1 MAETTEPTGTTGT
14 AGAIRPTGPEG
25 GPVTSGTAPGAAGG
39 PTAAGGPAPSA
50 GRAPADALPKGFR
63 SAELGWPELK
73 RIPHPPYRIPL
84 LGDLLGA
91 SRRTPLQDSLRYAAE
106 LGPIFRRKVFGR
118 EFVFVGGSALAA
130 DLADETRFAKHV
142 GLGIANLRPVV
153 GDALFT
159 AYNHEPNWQL
169 AHDVLAPGFSREAMA
184 AYHPMMLDVARRL
197 TGHWDRELAAGRPV
211 DVPGD
216 MTKLTLETIARTGFG
231 HDFGSFERTRPHPF
245 VTAMVGTLTYAQR
258 LNTVP
263 SPALLRRA
271 SRRNEADIAHLDHTV
286 DELVRARRANGG
298 GDGDLL
304 DRMLDTAHPVT
315 GERLSAQNVRRQV
328 VTFLVAGHETTSGAL
343 SFALHY
349 LSRDPHVAARARAEV
364 DRVWGDTAVPGYEQV
379 AKLRYVR
386 RVLDEALRLWPTA
399 PAFAREARADTV
411 LGGEHPMRRGGWA
424 LVLTAML
431 HRDPGT
437 WGPAPERFDPDRFDA
452 AAVRARAPHTYK
464 PFGTGARACIGRQF
478 ALHEATLVL
487 GLLLR
492 RYELRPDP
500 AYRLRVTERL
510 TLMPEG
516 LRLHLERRRTPV
528 GGAPLGEEETGERRI
543 GEGPVEAVGDEP
555 AASASEPRCPV
566 RRSGD

>member
-1 MAETTEPTGTTGT
+1 MAETTGTTGT
-14 AGAIRPTGPEG
+14 T
-25 GPVTSGTAPGAAGG
+25 
-39 PTAAGGPAPSA
+39 GGPATTETT
-50 GRAPADALPKGFR
+50 GPATGDALPKGFR
-63 SAELGWPELK
+63 SAELGWPELE
-73 RIPHPPYRIPL
+73 RIPHPPRRLPL
-84 LGDLLGA
+84 LGDVLGA
-91 SRRTPLQDSLRYAAE
+91 SRRTPLQDSLRYAGQ
-106 LGPIFRRKVFGR
+106 LGPIFRRKAFGR
-118 EFVFVGGSALAA
+118 EFVFVWGSGLAA
-130 DLADETRFAKHV
+130 DMADETRFAKHV

-184 AYHPMMLDVARRL
+184 AYHPMMLDVADRL
-197 TGHWDRELAAGRPV
+197 TGHWDRELAAGRAV

-231 HDFGSFERTRPHPF
+231 HDFASFERARPHPF
-245 VTAMVGTLTYAQR
+245 VTAMVGTLSYAQR

-271 SRRNEADIAHLDHTV
+271 TRRNEADIAYLNRTV
-286 DELVRARRANGG
+286 DELVRARRDGGG

-304 DRMLDTAHPVT
+304 DRMLDTAHPTT

-349 LSRDPHVAARARAEV
+349 LSLNPHVAARARAEV
-364 DRVWGDTAVPGYEQV
+364 DRVWGDAAVPGYEQV

-411 LGGEHPMRRGGWA
+411 LGGEHPMRRGAWA
-424 LVLTAML
+424 LILTAML
-431 HRDPGT
+431 HRDPEA
-437 WGPAPERFDPDRFDA
+437 WGPDADRFDPDRFDA
-452 AAVRARAPHTYK
+452 AAVRARAPHTFK

-516 LRLHLERRRTPV
+516 LRMHLVRRTPTPTPTPS
-528 GGAPLGEEETGERRI
+528 GGPVGEER
-543 GEGPVEAVGDEP
+543 AVT
-555 AASASEPRCPV
+555 ALSEPRCPV
-566 RRSGD
+566 HGAGD

>member
-1 MAETTEPTGTTGT
+1 MAETTEPTGTAGT
-14 AGAIRPTGPEG
+14 AGAIRPPGPEG

-118 EFVFVGGSALAA
+118 EFVFVGGAALAA

-197 TGHWDRELAAGRPV
+197 TGHWDRELAAGRAV

-349 LSRDPHVAARARAEV
+349 LARDPRVAARARAEV
-364 DRVWGDTAVPGYEQV
+364 DRVWGDTAMPGYEQV

-437 WGPAPERFDPDRFDA
+437 WGPDPERFDPDRFDA

-528 GGAPLGEEETGERRI
+528 GGAPLGEERTGERRI
-543 GEGPVEAVGDEP
+543 GEGPVEAVGEEP
-555 AASASEPRCPV
+555 TASSSEPRCPV

>member
-1 MAETTEPTGTTGT
+1 MAETTGTTGGPATTGSTGTTG
-14 AGAIRPTGPEG
+14 
-25 GPVTSGTAPGAAGG
+25 
-39 PTAAGGPAPSA
+39 PAR
-50 GRAPADALPKGFR
+50 GDVLPKGFR
-63 SAELGWPELK
+63 SAELGWPELE
-73 RIPHPPYRIPL
+73 RIPHPPRRLPL
-84 LGDLLGA
+84 LGDVLGA
-91 SRRTPLQDSLRYAAE
+91 SRRTPLQDSLRYAGQ
-106 LGPIFRRKVFGR
+106 LGPIFRRKAFNR
-118 EFVFVGGSALAA
+118 EFVFVWGAGLAA
-130 DLADETRFAKHV
+130 DMADETRFAKHV

-184 AYHPMMLDVARRL
+184 AYHPMMLDVAERL
-197 TGHWDRELAAGRPV
+197 TGHWDRELAAGRAV

-231 HDFGSFERTRPHPF
+231 HDFASFERARPHPF

-271 SRRNEADIAHLDHTV
+271 TRRNEADIAYLNRTV
-286 DELVRARRANGG
+286 DELVRARRDGGG

-304 DRMLDTAHPVT
+304 DRMLDTAHPET

-349 LSRDPHVAARARAEV
+349 LSRHPEIAARARAEV
-364 DRVWGDTAVPGYEQV
+364 DRVWGDAAVPGYEQV

-424 LVLTAML
+424 LILTAML
-431 HRDPGT
+431 HRDPEA
-437 WGPAPERFDPDRFDA
+437 WGPDADRFDPDRFDA
-452 AAVRARAPHTYK
+452 AAVRARAPHTFK

-510 TLMPEG
+510 TLMPDG
-516 LRLHLERRRTPV
+516 LRMHLDRRTPAPTPTPPPS
-528 GGAPLGEEETGERRI
+528 GAKAGEAR
-543 GEGPVEAVGDEP
+543 
-555 AASASEPRCPV
+555 AATALSEPRCPV
-566 RRSGD
+566 RGAGD